1 MSARRARKR
10 RSSSEWKSIQCRFEE
25 SGLSQVEFCRRE
37 GLSLRNFNRWR
48 QRLRGRPEL
57 SRFVELGPPSEDES
71 EEKSWELEILLPG
84 GARLHFRG

>member
-1 MSARRARKR
+1 MAGRRARKR
-10 RSSSEWKSIQCRFEE
+10 RSRSEWESIQCRFEE

-48 QRLRGRPEL
+48 QRLRGQPDP
-57 SRFVELGPPSEDES
+57 SPFVELCAPSEGES
-71 EEKSWELEILLPG
+71 EQTRWELEILLPG